1 MLHYLADGRVN
12 RVTFHR
18 TNISPIALGASFL
31 FAACSMSFAWDTA
44 PLASKGT
51 IWSEFVPDREGRIAN
66 GPSNAIF
73 FAGIS
78 HESYG
83 GDYSSAVLA
92 LVQYGEFAGQVMSPD
107 FPITLDQY
115 VFQRGMPIGL
125 DFAVDNDQNRAIAY
139 TAYADGGV
147 GIRCATRYGT
157 NSWTIDLVVPPV
169 SLTPY
174 EDTLW
179 LADVLVDQRAAM
191 AYVASTDGRLNWCAH
206 ESGTHWTTELV
217 ATNAE
222 GPVAVAVS
230 PQGIPTVSFVSDNQY
245 RWAYRL
251 NGLWNLETVSSGR
264 VACTALA
271 FNRNGAIATAYRPD
285 LGSNILYALR
295 GTFGGWNHEAILSS
309 TNANHIDLEFAPDDV
324 PAVTYS
330 DNYNAFFAQP
340 VGSTMWS
347 QAVAGASTSDPAG
360 YYYSWQYKGREPDLL
375 YLNDGTP
382 IILHHGYSG
391 NYKVSSRAYVYYT
404 SWAPIRSTPK
414 EWLYHDDADGLDDRS
429 TLPISG
435 LDAFALDHTE
445 VLDSA
450 NVAIRMLSSKYLQ
463 NFDGQMWVHWWNGS
477 EEHWARGYPES
488 DVLLE
493 TGTFHGLPI
502 SGVATVAQWRCDIDS
517 SLTRPGTNFYAIQ
530 AKVGNTPPLGEE
542 VFDEDWLLRDVTDS
556 GYSSSNNVGQSVSD
570 IAEFVD
576 HDWSITVLAD
586 QDGDAIPDEW
596 EEAHGL
602 SPTNPADATL
612 DFDDDGISND
622 REYVANSDPTI
633 HNSAFAIE
641 YLTAGS
647 LPCLSFWGCSNRLY
661 TLESSVGNV
670 ETENGIGTSWQNVP
684 SYTRIR
690 GFNDLQEVPYA
701 PSQTS
706 QFFRMRVTLP

>member
-1 MLHYLADGRVN
+1 MIFLKYRIA
-12 RVTFHR
+12 T
-18 TNISPIALGASFL
+18 IALGATLL
-31 FAACSMSFAWDTA
+31 FAACPMAPAWDTV

-66 GPSNAIF
+66 GPSNAVLF
-73 FAGIS
+73 SGIS

-92 LVQYGEFAGQVMSPD
+92 LVQYGEFAEQAMSPD
-107 FPITLDQY
+107 FPVTLDQY
-115 VFQRGMPIGL
+115 FFQRGMPIGL
-125 DFAVDNDQNRAIAY
+125 DFAVDRNQNRAIAY

-157 NSWTIDLVVPPV
+157 NSWTIDLVVPPI

-179 LADVLVDQRAAM
+179 LADELVDQRAAV
-191 AYVASTDGRLNWCAH
+191 AYVASTDGLLNWCAH
-206 ESGTHWTTELV
+206 DSGTHWSTELV

-245 RWAYRL
+245 CWAYRL
-251 NGLWNLETVSSGR
+251 NGSWHLETVSSGR

-271 FNRNGAIATAYRPD
+271 FDHSGAIATAYRPD
-285 LGSNILYALR
+285 LGSNILYAAR
-295 GTFGGWNHEAILSS
+295 GTFGGWNHEEILSS
-309 TNANHIDLEFAPDDV
+309 TNARHIDLEFDPENI
-324 PAVTYS
+324 PAVAYS
-330 DNYNAFFAQP
+330 DYHDTYFAQP
-340 VGSTMWS
+340 VGSTTWS
-347 QAVAGASTSDPAG
+347 QIVAGASTGDT
-360 YYYSWQYKGREPDLL
+360 YTWQYKGREPDLL

-382 IILHHGYSG
+382 IILHHGNSG

-404 SWAPIRSTPK
+404 SAAPIRRTPK

-435 LDAFALDHTE
+435 LDAFALEHTE
-445 VLDSA
+445 VLDSTD
-450 NVAIRMLSSKYLQ
+450 VAIRMLSSKNLQ
-463 NFDGQMWVHWWNGS
+463 NVGGQMWVRWWNGS
-477 EEHWARGYPES
+477 EEHWVRGYPEA

-493 TGTFHGLPI
+493 PGTFHGLPL

-530 AKVGNTPPLGEE
+530 AKVGSTPPLGET

-556 GYSSSNNVGQSVSD
+556 GYSSTNDVGQSVSD
-570 IAEFVD
+570 IAEFTG
-576 HDWSITVLAD
+576 HDWPIAVLAD
-586 QDGDAIPDEW
+586 QDGDAIPDDW

-602 SPTNPADATL
+602 SPTNPADASL
-612 DFDDDGISND
+612 DFDDDGIPND
-622 REYVANSDPTI
+622 REYIANTDPEI
-633 HNSAFAIE
+633 QNPAFAIE

-647 LPCLSFWGCSNRLY
+647 LPSFCFRGCSNRLY
-661 TLESSVGNV
+661 TLESSVGSV
-670 ETENGIGTSWQNVP
+670 ETVNGLGTYWQNVP
-684 SYTRIR
+684 AYTRIR
-690 GFNDLQEVPYA
+690 GLNDLQEIPYA